1 MIAAVVTQIIA
12 NLGDQIRIYDH
23 LLGLTRFQA
32 EALARRDAQGVHVI
46 LQEIEIGMLERG
58 KCEFRRAQ
66 LLDQSAKLI
75 GIAPDEVTAT
85 RLAQLAGLRLGQQLM
100 SAAAHLKQIMAELDD
115 VVSRNRAT
123 LEFEL
128 SIVDHVV
135 LAMTVSSEPMSGYG
149 RTGIEVEQPR
159 MRILDA
165 QV

>member
-1 MIAAVVTQIIA
+1 
-12 NLGDQIRIYDH
+12 
-23 LLGLTRFQA
+23 
-32 EALARRDAQGVHVI
+32 
-46 LQEIEIGMLERG
+46 
-58 KCEFRRAQ
+58 
-66 LLDQSAKLI
+66 
-75 GIAPDEVTAT
+75 
-85 RLAQLAGLRLGQQLM
+85 
-100 SAAAHLKQIMAELDD
+100 MAELDD